1 MLQTIGL
8 EISARVFVGPLFAD
22 DWHFLGRCMRRH
34 IITSTPTLVG
44 RCSNDFS
51 DSQLYRVYLY
61 INLLIILKPFLIEK
75 GSSPTQFKGAD
86 LNLFCIYE
94 STIENTIRKMTCYR
108 FHSFRFEFDIF
119 KCSRCFRKCSR
130 CFRLRTLT
138 RSNTLLIEIY
148 FRLLSAISLSWR
160 CVLSPF
166 RTRYSVSSVKW
177 VLNLDAATGS
187 YKSNCWAN
195 FSDNLTTVGRSTM
208 SVHRANARLSLLTS
222 TSPYKSTQTHIT
234 NINSHS
240 TASIST
246 TKWSY
251 KSSQNHALRV

>member
-1 MLQTIGL
+1 MIWQG
-8 EISARVFVGPLFAD
+8 
-22 DWHFLGRCMRRH
+22 
-34 IITSTPTLVG
+34 
-44 RCSNDFS
+44 
-51 DSQLYRVYLY
+51 
-61 INLLIILKPFLIEK
+61 NLWGK
-75 GSSPTQFKGAD
+75 T
-86 LNLFCIYE
+86 
-94 STIENTIRKMTCYR
+94 TIENTILKKNDMLFWAFLSYR
-108 FHSFRFEFDIF
+108 FHSFRFELNIY
-119 KCSRCFRKCSR
+119 
-130 CFRLRTLT
+130 
-138 RSNTLLIEIY
+138 SNAVDAPGSAHWQDQINNLLIEIF

-187 YKSNCWAN
+187 YKSTCWAN